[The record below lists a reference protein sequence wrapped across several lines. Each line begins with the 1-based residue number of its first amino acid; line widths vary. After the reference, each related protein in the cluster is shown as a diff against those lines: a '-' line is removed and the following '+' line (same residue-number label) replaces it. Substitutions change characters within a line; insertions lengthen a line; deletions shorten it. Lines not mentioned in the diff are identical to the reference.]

1 MTKPQRPVAFI
12 LASTNHGSML
22 VNRHDYKLYANGT
35 KGYGV
40 GFQLLNTS
48 SCEQGEIDI
57 ALMLLDARR
66 KNYGDNVVAIDCGAN
81 IGTHTIEWAKHMYG
95 WGKVFS
101 FEAQERIYYALAGN
115 ITLNNC
121 FNAKATLA
129 AISSEKGVMRIP
141 VPDYFTPSTFG
152 SLELKQNPNNE
163 FIGQAI
169 DYSDEKTTPIQTI
182 AIDDLQLTRLDFLK
196 IDIEG
201 MEMEALNGAKNSI
214 ANLKPI
220 LLIEKIKSSE
230 DEIRIFLK
238 NLGYK
243 IVPVDINLIAIHETD
258 PAASLIKE
266 S

>member
-163 FIGQAI
+163 FIGQASNPLQK
-169 DYSDEKTTPIQTI
+169 YS
-182 AIDDLQLTRLDFLK
+182 
-196 IDIEG
+196 
-201 MEMEALNGAKNSI
+201 
-214 ANLKPI
+214 
-220 LLIEKIKSSE
+220 
-230 DEIRIFLK
+230 
-238 NLGYK
+238 
-243 IVPVDINLIAIHETD
+243 HH
-258 PAASLIKE
+258 
-266 S
+266 